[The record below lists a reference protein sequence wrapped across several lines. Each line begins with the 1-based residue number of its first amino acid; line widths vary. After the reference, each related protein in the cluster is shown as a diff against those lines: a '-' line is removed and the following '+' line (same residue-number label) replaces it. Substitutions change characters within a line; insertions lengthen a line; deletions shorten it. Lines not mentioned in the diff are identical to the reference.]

1 MNENENTA
9 YKMWNTAKVV
19 LKGQFIALNC
29 FIREKGKSQ
38 INNPKDMNRH
48 FTREANTDGNKDMMD
63 VHH

>member
-1 MNENENTA
+1 MNENENTT

-29 FIREKGKSQ
+29 FIRKKEKSQ

-48 FTREANTDGNKDMMD
+48 FTREANTDRK
-63 VHH
+63 